1 MLVAILVALVLGLPG
16 YATAAPYD
24 FPVASTK
31 PAARMALSST
41 RHDTLIVFGHD
52 SLATSIASDSLA
64 IADEPDSLTEQA
76 LAAAD
81 RADTTGARRTPP
93 PEFKGFEAPRWVMLR
108 SLVIPGWG
116 QWHNGSWR
124 KAVAAAGLEGWMIA
138 KVAADQASLK
148 SLDADIA
155 AARRRGE
162 ANAEAALIARFNA
175 RSDRS
180 IAHQWWFGSL
190 LAYSMLDAYIDAHFR
205 NFRIDVDDDPALPP
219 EQRRAAGF
227 KLSWQERF

>member
-1 MLVAILVALVLGLPG
+1 MGVALLFAMMLGLPRFVV
-16 YATAAPYD
+16 AAPYD
-24 FPVASTK
+24 FPVAQTK
-31 PAARMALSST
+31 PAPRRAPAAA

-52 SLATSIASDSLA
+52 SLANSLESDSLA
-64 IADEPDSLTEQA
+64 LADEPDSLTDQA

-81 RADTTGARRTPP
+81 RSDTPGTRRTPP
-93 PEFKGFEAPRWVMLR
+93 PGFKGFEAPRWVMLR
-108 SLVIPGWG
+108 SLVVPGWG

-124 KAVAAAGLEGWMIA
+124 KAIVMVGLEGWMIS
-138 KVAADQASLK
+138 KVVADESSLA
-148 SLDADIA
+148 SLDAGIA
-155 AARRRGE
+155 AARKRGDTNGE
-162 ANAEAALIARFNA
+162 TGLIAQFNA

-180 IAHQWWFGSL
+180 IAHQWWLGSL